1 MHFKITR
8 GSGKLPLAKRRILKR
23 KRLKLSDSCENAV
36 QLLLPSHMCSQQFL
50 SSFRIVSGAEKTSK
64 NILKRYHYLFNFYFI
79 NISRGK
85 LVVAAREKKVG
96 RVCSRPDYTSLK
108 LLFFIAVKLRENRG
122 KEQTNMT
129 VLTDNIFKQ
138 EEADTMREE
147 WRMAAIIINRLF
159 AWIYVFTIIVTLL
172 AVLLTSPR
180 FRNGE
185 L

>member
-1 MHFKITR
+1 M
-8 GSGKLPLAKRRILKR
+8 
-23 KRLKLSDSCENAV
+23 
-36 QLLLPSHMCSQQFL
+36 
-50 SSFRIVSGAEKTSK
+50 
-64 NILKRYHYLFNFYFI
+64 FNFYFI
-79 NISRGK
+79 NVSRGK
-85 LVVAAREKKVG
+85 LVVAAREKKVR
-96 RVCSRPDYTSLK
+96 RVCSRPGYTSLK
-108 LLFFIAVKLRENRG
+108 LLFLIAVKLRENRG

>member
-1 MHFKITR
+1 MKYIKKI
-8 GSGKLPLAKRRILKR
+8 SLL
-23 KRLKLSDSCENAV
+23 V
-36 QLLLPSHMCSQQFL
+36 QLLFYKRFKGGNGFL
-50 SSFRIVSGAEKTSK
+50 RRDRKSEK
-64 NILKRYHYLFNFYFI
+64 
-79 NISRGK
+79 G
-85 LVVAAREKKVG
+85 
-96 RVCSRPDYTSLK
+96 CSRPDYTILK
-108 LLFFIAVKLRENRG
+108 FLFFITVKLRENRG

>member
-1 MHFKITR
+1 MKYIKKI
-8 GSGKLPLAKRRILKR
+8 SLL
-23 KRLKLSDSCENAV
+23 V
-36 QLLLPSHMCSQQFL
+36 QLLFYKRFKGGNGFL
-50 SSFRIVSGAEKTSK
+50 RRDRKSPNYT
-64 NILKRYHYLFNFYFI
+64 ILKF
-79 NISRGK
+79 
-85 LVVAAREKKVG
+85 
-96 RVCSRPDYTSLK
+96 
-108 LLFFIAVKLRENRG
+108 LFFITVKLRENRG

>member
-1 MHFKITR
+1 M
-8 GSGKLPLAKRRILKR
+8 
-23 KRLKLSDSCENAV
+23 
-36 QLLLPSHMCSQQFL
+36 
-50 SSFRIVSGAEKTSK
+50 
-64 NILKRYHYLFNFYFI
+64 FNFYFI
-79 NISRGK
+79 NVSRGETDSYGE
-85 LVVAAREKKVG
+85 REKV
-96 RVCSRPDYTSLK
+96 RRFYSRPDFMILK
-108 LLFFIAVKLRENRG
+108 FLFFVTVKLRENRG

-172 AVLLTSPR
+172 AVLLKSPR

>member
-1 MHFKITR
+1 MEILHSCPGET
-8 GSGKLPLAKRRILKR
+8 GSCGEI
-23 KRLKLSDSCENAV
+23 E
-36 QLLLPSHMCSQQFL
+36 
-50 SSFRIVSGAEKTSK
+50 
-64 NILKRYHYLFNFYFI
+64 
-79 NISRGK
+79 
-85 LVVAAREKKVG
+85 KVG

-108 LLFFIAVKLRENRG
+108 LFFFIAVKLRENRG